1 MRRANDG
8 RWEGEGVTGRPRK
21 RWIIT
26 RWAFFR
32 DLRWIVG
39 KGWTARYQI
48 EDTKA

>member
-1 MRRANDG
+1 M
-8 RWEGEGVTGRPRK
+8 GRPRK

-48 EDTKA
+48 EDTMAENTATLKARNPSK